1 MSRSA
6 REDETYTEYVTAK
19 VPWLRRIAFLLCQ
32 DWHRADDLVQTSIAK
47 LYLNWD
53 RGCRL
58 QSLDGY
64 ARAIV
69 VNTFLAEQRSPWWK
83 RVALYREHE
92 QVSVIADLSRTDSDA
107 AIDLR
112 RALALLPARQ
122 RAAIVLR
129 YYCELSIEES
139 AAALDCSPGNI
150 KSQTSRGL
158 ATLRRVLG
166 EEYVSHR
173 TSALGTTSK
182 PAGHTPPENGSSLSG
197 ISAHART
204 DIICR

>member
-1 MSRSA
+1 MSRST

-32 DWHRADDLVQTSIAK
+32 DWHRADDLVQSSIAK
-47 LYLNWD
+47 LYVNWD
-53 RGCRL
+53 RACRL

-64 ARAIV
+64 VRAIV

-83 RVALYREHE
+83 RVVLYREHE
-92 QVSVIADLSRTDSDA
+92 QVSVVADRSRTDSDA

-139 AAALDCSPGNI
+139 AEALACSPGNI

-158 ATLRRVLG
+158 AGLRRMLG
-166 EEYVSHR
+166 EEYVANR
-173 TSALGTTSK
+173 TSTLGAITE
-182 PAGHTPPENGSSLSG
+182 PAGRTPPEDGSSLSE
-197 ISAHART
+197 ISAHVRT
-204 DIICR
+204 EIIRR